1 MAKQMKECRVCGK
14 QYEACR
20 SARTGSTVF
29 NWREMCCSPECGQI
43 YLRRVEE
50 ARNPSPKTKAKRIL
64 HTKVE
69 EPVVETQAPPVDGVD
84 ELQEGTP
91 AES

>member
-1 MAKQMKECRVCGK
+1 MLLARVRAK
-14 QYEACR
+14 
-20 SARTGSTVF
+20 SIS
-29 NWREMCCSPECGQI
+29 
-43 YLRRVEE
+43 RRVEE